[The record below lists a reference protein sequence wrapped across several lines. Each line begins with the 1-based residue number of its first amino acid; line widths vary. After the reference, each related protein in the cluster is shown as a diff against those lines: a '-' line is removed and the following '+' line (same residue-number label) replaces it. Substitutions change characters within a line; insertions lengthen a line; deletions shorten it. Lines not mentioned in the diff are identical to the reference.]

1 MYGGERKDKC
11 PESRDNGKF
20 LVSTNTASLGD
31 DVLHVLNLP
40 LATGEGTEL

>member
-1 MYGGERKDKC
+1 ME
-11 PESRDNGKF
+11 ESVKTNARNQETMGIF
-20 LVSTNTASLGD
+20 LVSNTASLGD